1 MDTLSP
7 SQRHTN
13 MSHIRST
20 GNSLET
26 ELRSQLFRFGF
37 RFRKNDRRLAGSP
50 DIVFSHYHAV
60 IFINGCFWHAHGW
73 NGKKPQS
80 IDDENPMNDSDDKNS
95 AADNTMEEIPH
106 VVTCKRTAD
115 SNLMSQQTKT
125 NTPIICTKFRFPKSN
140 TDFWYRKFQRNTER
154 DSRDIQ
160 KLLEQGWR
168 VGVVWE
174 CSITGKKR
182 REKVYDVAARI
193 SLWLEEEFSE
203 PLKEF

>member
-7 SQRHTN
+7 LQRHTN
-13 MSHIRST
+13 MAHIRST
-20 GNSLET
+20 GNSLEIS
-26 ELRSQLFRFGF
+26 LRSQLFRFGF

-50 DIVFSHYHAV
+50 DIVFPHYHAV

-73 NGKKPQS
+73 DGKKPKTGN
-80 IDDENPMNDSDDKNS
+80 DEKQTNSFSDSKKL
-95 AADNTMEEIPH
+95 AADTSSAEQAA
-106 VVTCKRTAD
+106 VVATSAV
-115 SNLMSQQTKT
+115 
-125 NTPIICTKFRFPKSN
+125 CTKFRFPKSN
-140 TDFWYRKFQRNTER
+140 TDFWYKKFQRNTER

-182 REKVYDVAARI
+182 REKISDVAARI

-203 PLKEF
+203 SFKEF